1 MDCQFAEEEMES
13 HATYDDVN
21 LILRL
26 YEARR
31 EARMR
36 EARDWFARSFKV
48 RTLEELEK
56 LCPMGSDENA
66 SFRMVVSYWDMVSSF
81 ITAGVLNEKLFFQS
95 GRELLFAWER
105 LRDLVPLLRDTRQD
119 PSYLKNYESV
129 ANDYIAWLNCQAAG
143 AYEAFSARVR
153 G

>member
-1 MDCQFAEEEMES
+1 MES
-13 HATYDDVN
+13 HATYDDVT

-26 YEARR
+26 YEMRR

-48 RTLEELEK
+48 RTLEELEH

-66 SFRMVVSYWDMVSSF
+66 FFRMIASYWDMVSSF
-81 ITAGVLNEKLFFQS
+81 ITAGVLNERLFFQS
-95 GRELLFAWER
+95 GRELLFVWER
-105 LRDLVPLLRDTRQD
+105 LRDLVPLLRETRQD
-119 PSYLKNYESV
+119 PSYFKNFETV
-129 ANDYIAWLNCQAAG
+129 ANDYIAWMKSQAPG
-143 AYEAFSARVR
+143 SYEAFSTRVR